1 MGMYMYTHGSSPQP
15 SRRMKLTGG
24 LAQEVEPLPSK
35 HEALSSNSSS
45 ACPPQKKKKK
55 KKHKRKKGNHVIV
68 RKWMELEIPF

>member
-1 MGMYMYTHGSSPQP
+1 
-15 SRRMKLTGG
+15 MKLTGG

-55 KKHKRKKGNHVIV
+55 KNPQEKKENLL
-68 RKWMELEIPF
+68 LEENGWNWKFHFK